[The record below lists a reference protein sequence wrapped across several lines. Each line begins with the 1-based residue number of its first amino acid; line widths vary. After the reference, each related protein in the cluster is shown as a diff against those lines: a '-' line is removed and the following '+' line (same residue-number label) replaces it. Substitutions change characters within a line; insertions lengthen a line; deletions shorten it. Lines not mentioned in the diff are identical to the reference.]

1 MNAIDEIKETYTLE
15 DFKEIAG
22 HGCSSGVCHE
32 HIYYGDTTRF
42 YDKYEDDILEYI
54 NDVGLDED
62 FLVDMFRRSNAD
74 LTTYK
79 NTVVWCFIEMI
90 AVEAI
95 DEYQE
100 EYALSYA

>member
-32 HIYYGDTTRF
+32 HIYYGDTIRF
-42 YDKYEDDILEYI
+42 YDKHEDDILEYI